1 MGVESAVYSVAW
13 HRRKQRIYSTALIN
27 NTIRR
32 MACHCWL
39 MDGFKDAKELIALF
53 TVIYLFIYL
62 EGFAVFVKST
72 LKTYLNIILTFPFLR

>member
-1 MGVESAVYSVAW
+1 
-13 HRRKQRIYSTALIN
+13 
-27 NTIRR
+27 